1 MTAPLF
7 RTRELLSFLREFD
20 GSLLGWGTDWWYMN
34 HLLARRDWQ
43 RKIAVV
49 DAAPCE
55 NPLDIEKPNGREL
68 NRVGTVE
75 TRRDQWLRAKAAR
88 RLREF
93 EPREY
98 GAIRQGTVAAAVAR
112 LGFVARWW
120 RRRSVPGKK
129 LRITLVKSIIGLS
142 PKQEAT
148 VKALGLRRMH
158 QSVSHDDTPTV
169 RGMIA
174 AVPHMLEV
182 SHETR

>member
-1 MTAPLF
+1 
-7 RTRELLSFLREFD
+7 
-20 GSLLGWGTDWWYMN
+20 
-34 HLLARRDWQ
+34 
-43 RKIAVV
+43 
-49 DAAPCE
+49 
-55 NPLDIEKPNGREL
+55 
-68 NRVGTVE
+68 
-75 TRRDQWLRAKAAR
+75 
-88 RLREF
+88 
-93 EPREY
+93 
-98 GAIRQGTVAAAVAR
+98 
-112 LGFVARWW
+112 
-120 RRRSVPGKK
+120 VPGKK